1 MSGYQLEII
10 EDHNF
15 SVDKKKKDTPNLDNK
30 RRYKLRYLNL
40 KLYLSLG
47 LQFKK
52 SS

>member
-15 SVDKKKKDTPNLDNK
+15 SVDKNKKDTRNLDNK
-30 RRYKLRYLNL
+30 RKYKLHYLNL
-40 KLYLSLG
+40 KLCLSLG
-47 LQFKK
+47 LQLKK